1 MILNKNSILQLK
13 KRDIEMHM
21 TIYGIDLKNE
31 QEMNVYDFENINFYK
46 RCLYKLYKIYINMD
60 K

>member
-1 MILNKNSILQLK
+1 
-13 KRDIEMHM
+13 MHK